1 MMCTWNNYVKF
12 GARHILYD
20 NEGMFLDRSF
30 LDRSFLGLFAGYP
43 WSFRRSFRR
52 SFLRS
57 FLGLF
62 LVFPPVFTQAFNA
75 VLALRI
81 YEANPKQRDL
91 HILLAKM
98 PDIDNFR
105 PRFREGGLPDECG
118 HIKMH
123 GKRTVHLLPIFR
135 DCHMQSSAINSNHGG
150 KRQKRKNTK
159 NT

>member
-1 MMCTWNNYVKF
+1 MCTWNNYVKF

-30 LDRSFLGLFAGYP
+30 LGLFAGYP
-43 WSFRRSFRR
+43 WSFLNLSA
-52 SFLRS
+52 
-57 FLGLF
+57 GLF
-62 LVFPPVFTQAFNA
+62 LVFPPVFPQAFNA

-123 GKRTVHLLPIFR
+123 GKRTVHILPIFR